1 MRCSNHIGHHHSKWD
16 WIRVTANALQLG
28 MPVSRWRCCLP
39 TTVLRRS
46 PSNLA
51 NLTLLLWP
59 ILMNHTA
66 GHRAKHNNLL
76 LICSFLPLCAC
87 QILFMLRQHCHPLS
101 SSHNSDRVTP
111 LLFKKMDVTFDS
123 LYPPM
128 PDPRHAGQQKRSRSF
143 LASVK
148 GLVKQPSRTRLEPP
162 TIDAPA
168 LQPRSTSALGYHSR
182 ERSRSPIPRIQ
193 AHSWGGS
200 GSSRKVKRS
209 REHVPSMIDYLTLA
223 QLENVWH
230 KQDSYRGSVTTPQT
244 APNPE
249 IQQMQK
255 RLDGWAPQSTR
266 DPHPMDVHPAL
277 RARSPSFDDSAW
289 SRPPSYRP

>member
-1 MRCSNHIGHHHSKWD
+1 
-16 WIRVTANALQLG
+16 
-28 MPVSRWRCCLP
+28 
-39 TTVLRRS
+39 
-46 PSNLA
+46 
-51 NLTLLLWP
+51 
-59 ILMNHTA
+59 
-66 GHRAKHNNLL
+66 
-76 LICSFLPLCAC
+76 
-87 QILFMLRQHCHPLS
+87 
-101 SSHNSDRVTP
+101 
-111 LLFKKMDVTFDS
+111 MDATFDS
-123 LYPPM
+123 LYPRM
-128 PDPRHAGQQKRSRSF
+128 PDSRHASQQKPSRGF

-162 TIDAPA
+162 AIDVPA

-209 REHVPSMIDYLTLA
+209 REQVPSMIDYLTLA

-230 KQDSYRGSVTTPQT
+230 KQDSYKGSVTTPQT

-249 IQQMQK
+249 MQGMQK
-255 RLDGWAPQSTR
+255 RLDGRAPSGNH

-277 RARSPSFDDSAW
+277 RARSPPLDDSAW
-289 SRPPSYRP
+289 SRPPSYQP